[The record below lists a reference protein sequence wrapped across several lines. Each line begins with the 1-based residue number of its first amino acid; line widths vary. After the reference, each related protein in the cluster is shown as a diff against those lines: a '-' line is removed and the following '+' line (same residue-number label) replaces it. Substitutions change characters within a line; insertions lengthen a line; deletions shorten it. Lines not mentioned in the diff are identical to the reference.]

1 MSSHLRCRPAA
12 LSFALSFDRYSLAC
26 LRTTLV
32 MFTLRP
38 SLSLCSSALPS
49 RRWVGEE
56 EVGGWAGGAAAKPY
70 PYPYP
75 YPHPHPY
82 PYSYPYPYPYP

>member
-1 MSSHLRCRPAA
+1 MRASIMSSHLRCRPAA
-12 LSFALSFDRYSLAC
+12 LSPACKFERNSLAC

-49 RRWVGEE
+49 QRWVGEE
-56 EVGGWAGGAAAKPY
+56 EGVAEKGLQGESW
-70 PYPYP
+70 
-75 YPHPHPY
+75 
-82 PYSYPYPYPYP
+82 SCS